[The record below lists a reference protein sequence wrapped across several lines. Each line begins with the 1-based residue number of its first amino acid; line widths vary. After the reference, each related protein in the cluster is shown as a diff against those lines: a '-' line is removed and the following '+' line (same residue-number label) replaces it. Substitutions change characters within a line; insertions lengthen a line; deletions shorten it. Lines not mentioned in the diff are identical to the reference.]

1 MIAHRAGGD
10 HDEHLIH
17 RAKTPRHQS
26 MDEHDQTAWW
36 QRTQALA
43 GVTLLGLSFVIVSPL
58 MVSAH
63 TTAFGMPL
71 SYFLAAI
78 AVPVV
83 LVVGIFWVSGRQE
96 RLDRRHRAS
105 GV

>member
-1 MIAHRAGGD
+1 
-10 HDEHLIH
+10 
-17 RAKTPRHQS
+17 
-26 MDEHDQTAWW
+26 MDEQEQTVWW
-36 QRTQALA
+36 QKTQALT
-43 GVTLLGLSFVIVSPL
+43 GVSLLGLLFVIVSPL
-58 MVSAH
+58 MVSAN
-63 TTAFGMPL
+63 TTFFGMPL

-78 AVPVV
+78 VVPVV